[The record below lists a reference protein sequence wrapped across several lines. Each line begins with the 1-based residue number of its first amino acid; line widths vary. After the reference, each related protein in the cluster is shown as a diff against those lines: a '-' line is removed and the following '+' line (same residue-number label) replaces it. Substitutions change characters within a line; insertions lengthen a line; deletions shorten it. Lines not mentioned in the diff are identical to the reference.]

1 MIPNGLDVVSKNLPY
16 QIGLP
21 TFHNSD
27 RLLLLLY
34 RFVRMVYNKMFFEE
48 DDVPCK
54 RTARQ
59 PRRALLTQ
67 SEEGANVEDLIDTA
81 TMIRLKGT

>member
-1 MIPNGLDVVSKNLPY
+1 
-16 QIGLP
+16 
-21 TFHNSD
+21 
-27 RLLLLLY
+27 
-34 RFVRMVYNKMFFEE
+34 MVYNKMFFGE

-59 PRRALLTQ
+59 ACRALLTQ

-81 TMIRLKGT
+81 TMIRLKGRDLFFLLGRALFIT